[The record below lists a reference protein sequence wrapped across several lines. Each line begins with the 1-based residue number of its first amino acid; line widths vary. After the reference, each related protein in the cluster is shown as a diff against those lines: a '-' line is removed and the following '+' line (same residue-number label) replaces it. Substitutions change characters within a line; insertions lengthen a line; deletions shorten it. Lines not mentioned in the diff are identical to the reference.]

1 MSVCLQISDSAMV
14 VTLLISALRRRIGM
28 AVVRMEGLP
37 HYGPLLASTDSDAI
51 AWCLD
56 WSTGVGAGAGH
67 ADINPSDRMED
78 SFGNAIT
85 SASGTAD
92 NNLNLVST
100 RNLTARALIL
110 LDVAA
115 AAAEKTQLKALSAQ
129 CEALLTLC
137 DMLSKV

>member
-1 MSVCLQISDSAMV
+1 MV

-56 WSTGVGAGAGH
+56 WSTGAGAGAGARH

-78 SFGNAIT
+78 SFGIAIT
-85 SASGTAD
+85 SASGIAD

-115 AAAEKTQLKALSAQ
+115 AAIEKTQLKALSAQ

-137 DMLSKV
+137 DMLSKA

>member
-1 MSVCLQISDSAMV
+1 MV

-28 AVVRMEGLP
+28 AVGRMEGLP
-37 HYGPLLASTDSDAI
+37 HYGPLLASIDSDAI

-56 WSTGVGAGAGH
+56 WCAGTGTGHSTGSV
-67 ADINPSDRMED
+67 DVNPTDRMD
-78 SFGNAIT
+78 DCRGSAIT
-85 SASGTAD
+85 GASGTAD
-92 NNLNLVST
+92 YNLNLVST

-115 AAAEKTQLKALSAQ
+115 AALDRSQLKALSAQ

-137 DMLSKV
+137 DMLSKA

>member
-1 MSVCLQISDSAMV
+1 MV
-14 VTLLISALRRRIGM
+14 VTLLISTLRRRIGM
-28 AVVRMEGLP
+28 AVGRMEGLP

-56 WSTGVGAGAGH
+56 WSTGAGAGAGAKH
-67 ADINPSDRMED
+67 AMGSTDINSSDHMDDCRV
-78 SFGNAIT
+78 SAVTI
-85 SASGTAD
+85 ASGTAD
-92 NNLNLVST
+92 HSLNLVST

-115 AAAEKTQLKALSAQ
+115 AVDKNQLKALSAQ

-137 DMLSKV
+137 DMLSKA

>member
-1 MSVCLQISDSAMV
+1 MV
-14 VTLLISALRRRIGM
+14 VTLLISTLRRRIGM
-28 AVVRMEGLP
+28 AVGRMEGLP

-56 WSTGVGAGAGH
+56 WSAGAGAGAGAKH
-67 ADINPSDRMED
+67 AMGSTDINSSDHMDDCRV
-78 SFGNAIT
+78 SAVTI
-85 SASGTAD
+85 ASGTAD
-92 NNLNLVST
+92 HSLNLVST

-115 AAAEKTQLKALSAQ
+115 AAVDKNQLKALSAQ

-137 DMLSKV
+137 DMLSKA